1 MKVVILAGGL
11 GTRISEESQTRPK
24 PMIEIGGK
32 PILWH
37 IMKFYSAHGFRDFI
51 ICLGY
56 KGYMIKEYFA
66 NMVLHSCDVT
76 IDVTANTIQYHQ
88 AEVEP
93 WRIIL
98 ADTGENSLTGGRL
111 KRVRHYL
118 NEGETFCMT
127 YGDGLTDV
135 DIAALVRFHQN
146 HGQTATLTAVIPPGR
161 YGAVDLDG
169 DVVRRF
175 VEKPLG
181 TEGYIN
187 GGFFVLEPTVLD
199 RINNDLTAFE
209 VEPLEG
215 LARDR
220 QLVAYRHP
228 GFWHAMDTLRDKT
241 RLEELWRSGKAPWK
255 IWA

>member
-146 HGQTATLTAVIPPGR
+146 HGQIDTLTAVIPPGR